1 MLEVSDVAVSY
12 GNIEALRGVDLSVE
26 EGGITCLLGPNGAGK
41 TTLMMTIAG
50 ILRPRR
56 GRIRFLGRDITGMR
70 PSGVVKR
77 GIALVPENR
86 LVFPAMNVHENL
98 IAGAYLRLG
107 KRKAQVQR
115 DVDHVFERF
124 PRLQERSKQLA
135 GTLSGGEQQM
145 LAVARALMARPRLL
159 MMDEPSLGLAPL
171 VVEEIFRIISD
182 LNADGTTIFLVE
194 QNAHMALQVAD
205 HFFLLEQGQV
215 SFSGKPGQLSEHEV
229 IQRAYLG
236 KSAQHDP
243 PAGDRGRPD
252 GTTHPSG

>member
-1 MLEVSDVAVSY
+1 MLEVSGIAAAY
-12 GNIEALRGVDLSVE
+12 GNIEALRGVDLAVD

-56 GRIRFLGRDITGMR
+56 GSIGFLGRDITGMK
-70 PSGVVKR
+70 PSGIVRR

-86 LVFPAMNVHENL
+86 LVFPDMNVHENL

-107 KRKAQVQR
+107 KSKAQVNR
-115 DVDHVFERF
+115 DIEHVFTRF
-124 PRLQERSKQLA
+124 PRLEERAKQMA

-145 LAVARALMARPRLL
+145 LAVARALMARPKLL

-171 VVEEIFRIISD
+171 VVEEIFRIIGD

-215 SFSGKPGQLSEHEV
+215 TFSGKPGQLSEHEV

-236 KSAQHDP
+236 KGQARNQ
-243 PAGDRGRPD
+243 PAPDQDRPD
-252 GTTHPSG
+252 GTTLQSG